1 MSTNNFVTVVS
12 DGELKQIRYDVFVGL
27 LFKYQSFDLQ
37 SLHAAV
43 GITEEAGEVA
53 GVIKKHIIYQK
64 PLDKKKLREELGDLR
79 FYIEAVCNLYDLDDQ
94 EILQENANKLAARY
108 KELTYSD
115 TAANARADM
124 MVLPFCSVCGEEL
137 CSSPSGSVCKNGHGG
152 TDEGDC
158 NG

>member
-1 MSTNNFVTVVS
+1 MSTNNFITVVS

-27 LFKYQSFDLQ
+27 LLKYQSFDLQ
-37 SLHAAV
+37 SLHAAI

-53 GVIKKHIIYQK
+53 GVIKKHIIYRK

-79 FYIEAVCNLYDLDDQ
+79 FYMEALCNLYDLDDQ

-115 TAANARADM
+115 TAANARAD
-124 MVLPFCSVCGEEL
+124 
-137 CSSPSGSVCKNGHGG
+137 
-152 TDEGDC
+152 TQGD
-158 NG
+158 